1 MTILLDDLL
10 IRPIVGFLDI
20 LHDMSIKEM
29 YDIED
34 IQSQMKENRL
44 LYEMGERPEDE
55 FQRRKEE
62 LETQLAEAQEAREN
76 LHGKAEIIQ

>member
-29 YDIED
+29 YDVED
-34 IQSQMKENRL
+34 IQSQLKENRL
-44 LYEMGERPEDE
+44 LYEMGERPEAE

>member
-1 MTILLDDLL
+1 MTILLDDLV

-44 LYEMGERPEDE
+44 LYEMGERPEEE
-55 FQRRKEE
+55 FQQRKEE
-62 LETQLAEAQEAREN
+62 LEAQLAEAQEAREN

>member
-34 IQSQMKENRL
+34 IQSQLKENRL

-55 FQRRKEE
+55 FRRRKEE
-62 LETQLAEAQEAREN
+62 LEAQLAEAQEAREK
-76 LHGKAEIIQ
+76 LHGKAEVIQ

>member
-20 LHDMSIKEM
+20 LHDMSIKEI
-29 YDIED
+29 YDIEE
-34 IQSQMKENRL
+34 IQSQLKENRL

-76 LHGKAEIIQ
+76 LRGKAEIIQ

>member
-29 YDIED
+29 YDVEE
-34 IQSQMKENRL
+34 IQSELKENRL
-44 LYEMGERPEDE
+44 LYEMGERPEEE

-62 LETQLAEAQEAREN
+62 LETQLAEAQEAREK
-76 LHGKAEIIQ
+76 LHGKAEILQ

>member
-76 LHGKAEIIQ
+76 LRGKAEIIQ